1 MTRRIVRDLFA
12 LSIAGLALT
21 SCATFATHD
30 EYQSYRAVRMA
41 DEDRERLVALQQY
54 AETYP
59 TGMWAEEVSSLRAA
73 REEETWASSNTSR
86 EGLEWYLR
94 VYPDGQYVEQAR
106 PRLAALQTVGNRR
119 EEEAE
124 RQRELEAQQRA
135 AAAEERRTWVTRA
148 MQFWL
153 RNLVGIRQYGS
164 SLGRI
169 AQSNAE
175 FSSAFGNAPQP
186 VCTPEYCI
194 KHYGQ
199 LYHIPVP
206 GATRLDRHIDVYL
219 RLVLDRGRLRRA
231 ELLMPNKGF
240 SRWYEMENQTV
251 VTDEDPEQ
259 RQMAINWALDRLQ
272 PIIQQAAEGAE
283 QFDYVPEPINPL
295 QVRGDAADTEDA
307 PAAPDEAPAP
317 TPAPT
322 PTETPTETPDGEGA
336 AGEGAAGEGGSVIDD
351 LLEQAAGDEAVTPT
365 EPTPTEPTEVETLV
379 LPISLL
385 SYRYRNLRVVFF
397 AAGDDDYAEAYDG
410 VFLEPA
416 TP

>member
-41 DEDRERLVALQQY
+41 DEDRARLIALQQY
-54 AETYP
+54 AEKYP
-59 TGMWAEEVSSLRAA
+59 SGMWAEEVSSMRAA

-135 AAAEERRTWVTRA
+135 EAAEQRRTWVTRA

-175 FSSAFGNAPQP
+175 FSAAFGNAPQP
-186 VCTPEYCI
+186 TCTPEYCI

-283 QFDYVPEPINPL
+283 QFDFVPEPITPL
-295 QVRGDAADTEDA
+295 QVHGDAEDTEEA
-307 PAAPDEAPAP
+307 PAAPDATPAETPPP
-317 TPAPT
+317 TPG
-322 PTETPTETPDGEGA
+322 ETPAGGGEGQ
-336 AGEGAAGEGGSVIDD
+336 EGGSVIDE
-351 LLEQAAGDEAVTPT
+351 LLEQAAGDEEVAPT
-365 EPTPTEPTEVETLV
+365 EPTTPTEPTEVETLV

-385 SYRYRNLRVVFF
+385 SYRYRNLRIVFF

-410 VFLEPA
+410 VFIEPT